1 MPRCFYAGFDLNK
14 FYAEKSLFLQ
24 NQDNSP
30 EKLMFFQLSALQN
43 PVWNT
48 GFCL

>member
-30 EKLMFFQLSALQN
+30 EKLMFFRLSVLQHPAL
-43 PVWNT
+43 
-48 GFCL
+48 